1 MIAIDACVL
10 PVASARGCEPRH
22 VLFHPTVSTYTQ
34 YTYIHT
40 YIHTYTI
47 HRTGRGKTGYY
58 DSNRVERI
66 KLVENNLSKVYPFIF
81 DRKINIK
88 IFRSDF
94 SEFSVPSW
102 LTDLRCVQRCDEETE
117 IRTGTTETL
126 VHRKLIRRPKKRKGN
141 IYIYI
146 GESRRGND
154 LSVFHRE
161 EGKGW
166 EGGGG
171 PRSRSTR
178 SPPHGSHW
186 SVSYT
191 YRVG

>member
-1 MIAIDACVL
+1 MVGITIDPSNISHVPRERTRERVVGSRSVRGPDVCPSILVERIRAHCTAARSYLGRSISGKESAAMIAIDACVL
-10 PVASARGCEPRH
+10 PVASARGCEPKH

-94 SEFSVPSW
+94 SEFSVPS
-102 LTDLRCVQRCDEETE
+102 
-117 IRTGTTETL
+117 
-126 VHRKLIRRPKKRKGN
+126 
-141 IYIYI
+141 
-146 GESRRGND
+146 
-154 LSVFHRE
+154 
-161 EGKGW
+161 
-166 EGGGG
+166 
-171 PRSRSTR
+171 
-178 SPPHGSHW
+178 
-186 SVSYT
+186 
-191 YRVG
+191 